1 MADRTVLL
9 VLGPSAGGVRRHVA
23 TLRDGLRARGWQVRV
38 AGPEGVLDGLGGIDH
53 ALPGFSVSDVPRTA
67 GAIRQAASDADLV
80 HVHGLKAGLCVAL
93 SAARPRVLTIHN
105 VVLDEAAGGS
115 ARVLRAIE
123 RELPRRMDRTIAVS
137 AEIAG
142 RFHGAA
148 TRTMVVVPPA
158 SPMPEPARTASEVR
172 RDLGVGD
179 APLVVTAARLAPQKD
194 VPTLLAAARTV
205 IDRRPEVRFVV
216 LGGGPSESEV
226 HAEHRRLALGDSVQ
240 LLGQRP
246 SAIDELAAAD
256 IVALSSIWEGSPLV
270 VAEAL
275 LLGRP
280 VVATA
285 VGAVPEVVI
294 DGQTGRLVPPRS
306 PDALATAILDLLD
319 DPAAAGR
326 LARAGHDVAVERF
339 STDALVAAVER
350 QYQEVL
356 R

>member
-1 MADRTVLL
+1 MADRSVLL

-23 TLRDGLRARGWQVRV
+23 TLRDELRERGWAVTV
-38 AGPEGVLDGLGGIDH
+38 AGPPAVLDGLGGTDH
-53 ALPGFSVSDVPRTA
+53 PLPGFSSVDVPRTA
-67 GAIRQAASDADLV
+67 AAIRRAAAGVDVV
-80 HVHGLKAGLCVAL
+80 HVHGLKAGLCTVL
-93 SAARPRVLTIHN
+93 SGVRPRLFTIHN
-105 VVLDEAAGGS
+105 VVLEESAGPS
-115 ARVLRAIE
+115 TRLLRAVE
-123 RELPRRMDRTIAVS
+123 RRLPTLMDRTIAVS

-148 TRTMVVVPPA
+148 TRDMVVIPPA
-158 SPMPEPARTASEVR
+158 SPMPERRRSADEVR

-216 LGGGPSESEV
+216 LGGGPAEDEV
-226 HAEHRRLALGDSVQ
+226 RAEHRRLDLGGAVQ

-256 IVALSSIWEGSPLV
+256 VVALSSIWEGSPLV

-285 VGAVPEVVI
+285 VGAVPEVVV
-294 DGQTGRLVPPRS
+294 DGETGRLVPPGS
-306 PDALATAILDLLD
+306 PDALAAAIIDLVD
-319 DPAAAGR
+319 DPSLAQDLAAAGHR
-326 LARAGHDVAVERF
+326 VAVERF
-339 STDALVAAVER
+339 STAALVAAVER
-350 QYQEVL
+350 EYLAVL
-356 R
+356 P